1 MMGRF
6 RIRMDFLFE
15 ELERFDCSESI
26 SCLAVSFG
34 GVDNALSRDFFAS
47 GCFSGVLETDASELL
62 LSSVALA
69 FLPNRIGRQWNSSVA
84 RLDFLLGEV
93 NEDAVGVSPPELVD
107 EIDIMEAL
115 FLCLVNLSGRNS
127 QAPVFAPGGCNLCCF
142 GDVGSGGECV
152 GVDSES
158 SHG

>member
-1 MMGRF
+1 
-6 RIRMDFLFE
+6 MDFLFE

-26 SCLAVSFG
+26 SCLTVSFG

-127 QAPVFAPGGCNLCCF
+127 QAPVLHLVVVIYVVLVMLALVVNVLVLTRNPPM
-142 GDVGSGGECV
+142 GDR
-152 GVDSES
+152 S
-158 SHG
+158 S